1 MTRHILYFCS
11 SWKVLRCTFI
21 AWPGQLLSLKL
32 PAQSM
37 NSPAEERRWRVDEGA
52 ENVAGSSHV
61 TQPSMFLRVPPLLT
75 MFPRT
80 VLM

>member
-1 MTRHILYFCS
+1 MKPDPTE
-11 SWKVLRCTFI
+11 
-21 AWPGQLLSLKL
+21 L
-32 PAQSM
+32 PEDPVHAAFESV
-37 NSPAEERRWRVDEGA
+37 AEEVMAAAGFLLVSINEMVDEGA